1 MCGIGG
7 FVQFQQ
13 KIGDLATLKAMG
25 QAIYHRGPDAGGE
38 YVDDMVSLCHRRLA
52 IIDLSE
58 AGNQPMY
65 SPDKN
70 LVLVFNGEIY
80 NFLELRAHCEQK
92 GYEFR
97 TRTDTEVILALYQL
111 EGDTCVERLS
121 GMFAFALWDKTSERL
136 LIARDRL
143 GKKPLYYY
151 QHAGQF
157 IFASEIKAILTL
169 PGLNRELR
177 DDAIYDF
184 FCHQYIPDPKTVFR
198 HIHKLPPAHLMV
210 IDRHGVKTSA
220 YWDLSFKHTLRQSE
234 AELKDRLLG
243 RIELATKQRM
253 VSDVPL
259 GAFLSGG
266 VDSSGVVALMAKNS
280 TTPVTTCTIGFDNKK
295 FDETKFAKLVADQYH
310 TRHHELTVA
319 SKVEDRLEEIAAYFD
334 EPFADPS
341 FVPTFFV
348 SELARQK
355 VTVALAGDG
364 GDEAF
369 AGYHKYAVD
378 QLENRLRSKVP
389 ALLRKHLLPA
399 LGGLLKL
406 SDNTLFRKGRTL
418 INTLA
423 VDADHGFYMAN
434 AFCSDALWQQV
445 CAPEFARKVAGYHPS
460 EVTVN
465 AYRHCDG
472 HDHLSRILYAD
483 VKTYL
488 PGDILVKVD
497 RMSMANSL
505 EVRAPIMDYE
515 VFELAAQIPSHL
527 KLNGNEKK
535 YILKEAFKPLLSEET
550 LYRKKMGFSVPLAQW
565 LRVELRQQAE
575 TLLFAPNAG
584 IRNYLAPNALRDIWQ
599 RHQAG
604 KGDYGSIL
612 WSALCFELWWQ
623 RYVG

>member
-7 FVQFQQ
+7 FVQFEQ
-13 KIGDLATLKAMG
+13 KTGDQTTLRAMG
-25 QAIYHRGPDAGGE
+25 EAIYHRGPDAGGE
-38 YVDDMVSLCHRRLA
+38 YLDEMVGLCHRRLA

-65 SPDKN
+65 SPDQQH
-70 LVLVFNGEIY
+70 VLVFNGEIY
-80 NFLELRAHCEQK
+80 NFLELREYCEQQ
-92 GYEFR
+92 GYVFR
-97 TRTDTEVILALYQL
+97 TRTDTECILALYQL
-111 EGDTCVERLS
+111 EGDACVQRLS
-121 GMFAFALWDKTSERL
+121 GMFAFALWDKTKQRL

-151 QHAGQF
+151 QHQGQF

-169 PGLNRELR
+169 PGLNRALR

-184 FCHQYIPDPKTVFR
+184 FCHQYIPDPKTVFK
-198 HIHKLPPAHLMV
+198 HIHKLPPAHLMT
-210 IDRHGVKTSA
+210 IQRGEIKIRA
-220 YWDLSFKHTLRQSE
+220 YWDLSFKHTLQLSE
-234 AELKDRLLG
+234 SEIRDRLLG
-243 RIELATKQRM
+243 RIELATQQRM

-266 VDSSGVVALMAKNS
+266 VDSSGVVALMARNS
-280 TTPVTTCTIGFDNKK
+280 STPVTTCTIGFDDKK
-295 FDETKFAKLVADQYH
+295 YDETKFAKLVAEQYH
-310 TRHHELTVA
+310 TQHHELTVA
-319 SKVEDRLEEIAAYFD
+319 SKVEERLEEIAAYFD

-348 SELARQK
+348 SELARLK

-369 AGYHKYAVD
+369 AGYQKYAVD
-378 QLENRLRSKVP
+378 QLENRLRDKVP

-399 LGGLLKL
+399 LGQALKL
-406 SDNTLFRKGRTL
+406 SDHTLFRKGRTL

-423 VDADHGFYMAN
+423 VEPDMGFYMAN
-434 AFCSDALWQQV
+434 AFCSDALWRQIV
-445 CAPEFARKVAGYHPS
+445 APDFARRVSGYHPS
-460 EVTVN
+460 EVTIQ
-465 AYRHCDG
+465 AYRNGDG

-515 VFELAAQIPSHL
+515 VFALAAQIPSRL

-535 YILKEAFKPLLSEET
+535 YILKEAFKPLLSEDT

-565 LRVELRQQAE
+565 LRVELRPLAE
-575 TLLFAPNAG
+575 TLLFAPDAG
-584 IRNYLAPNALRDIWQ
+584 IQHYLASRALKEIWQ

-604 KGDYGSIL
+604 KGDYGSLL
-612 WSALCFELWWQ
+612 WSALCFELWWR
-623 RYVG
+623 RYGV